1 VRERVETFDD
11 PRLIDYRNIRDA
23 QLLTDH
29 RIFVAEGRLVVT
41 RLLRSRRFAT
51 RSVLVTPAAR
61 TMLADVLATRDD
73 LPVYE
78 VAQETMNG
86 VAGFDIH
93 RGCLAIGERGDPLDP
108 LELVATGSC
117 LLGLERIANPDNV
130 GGLFRNAV
138 AFGVDAMV
146 LDRATADPLY
156 RKALRTS
163 VAAALD
169 VPFARSAS
177 WPDTLTTCRR
187 SGLRLVAL
195 TPHQD
200 AREWRE
206 IAPSLHDERVMLVVG
221 HEGDGLSEATL
232 SACEF
237 RARVAVAPAVDSLNV
252 STAAAI
258 ALYEL
263 RRTQRDHHFTSARP
277 DGSC

>member
-1 VRERVETFDD
+1 VRESVETFDD

-51 RSVLVTPAAR
+51 RSVLVTPTAL
-61 TMLADVLATRDD
+61 TMLADILSAREDV
-73 LPVYE
+73 PVYE

-93 RGCLAIGERGDPLDP
+93 RGCLAIGECGHSLDP
-108 LELVATGSC
+108 HELTATGGC

-130 GGLFRNAV
+130 GGLFRNAL
-138 AFGVDAMV
+138 AFGVDAIV
-146 LDRATADPLY
+146 LDHASADPLY

-169 VPFARSAS
+169 VPFARTAN
-177 WPDTLTTCRR
+177 WPDTLATCRKA
-187 SGLRLVAL
+187 GLRLVAL
-195 TPHQD
+195 TPQQG
-200 AREWRE
+200 APEWRE
-206 IAPSLHDERVMLVVG
+206 IAPSLHGERVMLVVG
-221 HEGDGLSEATL
+221 HEGDGLSDAAL

-252 STAAAI
+252 ATAAAI

-263 RRTQRDHHFTSARP
+263 GRTRRDHRFTSARA